1 MGGVQPPGGSGANGK
16 INILKSTSCIKIRF
30 LKKEQ
35 NIYFSEQASPSCQVQ
50 QLLLDSFP
58 EEEHSSE
65 KKVEVEEKEEEE
77 VLSLGRHLPDSQ
89 KMEETQHLRP
99 TFHS

>member
-1 MGGVQPPGGSGANGK
+1 MYQNTFSEKGTK
-16 INILKSTSCIKIRF
+16 NIH
-30 LKKEQ
+30 
-35 NIYFSEQASPSCQVQ
+35 FSEQASPSCQVQ

-65 KKVEVEEKEEEE
+65 KEEEVEDGEGEE

>member
-1 MGGVQPPGGSGANGK
+1 MCQNTFSEKGTK
-16 INILKSTSCIKIRF
+16 
-30 LKKEQ
+30 
-35 NIYFSEQASPSCQVQ
+35 NIYFSVQASPSCQVQ

-65 KKVEVEEKEEEE
+65 KKKEEEEDQVVEEQEEE

>member
-1 MGGVQPPGGSGANGK
+1 MYQNTFSEKGTK
-16 INILKSTSCIKIRF
+16 
-30 LKKEQ
+30 

-65 KKVEVEEKEEEE
+65 KEEEGEE